1 MTTNLHQI
9 KPNNLP
15 TAADSTTAPTAPK
28 AEKRRYAK
36 KQASAQPTP
45 VTPHAPAAI
54 TVAVQSTLPPV
65 PATQAAVSSTFSID
79 SLRLSTN
86 FGERFAVKK
95 LLVTVPVRKPNK
107 SVFFRVRDGEK
118 WEFLAF
124 ILENKEAGE
133 TYLLTQD
140 VAAIV
145 PESARP
151 VRLYSAIDR
160 RGNPML
166 IPLPLPGEDGRRNI
180 WHDSL
185 SQAIERA
192 KHRWVRVIANMSA
205 GANDVLESQAALGD
219 PEWTEHTM
227 NQLVEIA
234 FRGKIVSSIDH
245 PVIQELLGR
254 I

>member
-1 MTTNLHQI
+1 MQNASENTT
-9 KPNNLP
+9 
-15 TAADSTTAPTAPK
+15 TSWTSGETTPVKAKRKQTKNPPK
-28 AEKRRYAK
+28 V
-36 KQASAQPTP
+36 QPTSVAP
-45 VTPHAPAAI
+45 APAATI
-54 TVAVQSTLPPV
+54 TAAVQSTLQPV
-65 PATQAAVSSTFSID
+65 PVTQAAASSSINID
-79 SLRLSTN
+79 ALRISTN

-95 LLVTVPVRKPNK
+95 LLVTVPVRKPSK
-107 SVFFRVRDGEK
+107 SVFFRVREGK
-118 WEFLAF
+118 IWEFLAY
-124 ILENKEAGE
+124 ILENKELGE

-166 IPLPLPGEDGRRNI
+166 IPLPLPGEDGRRNN

-185 SQAIERA
+185 AQAIERA
-192 KHRWVRVIANMSA
+192 KVKWVRVIANMSA

-245 PVIQELLGR
+245 PAIQELLGR
-254 I
+254 V